1 MKKLAVVTLMS
12 MLYAVTGYGQVAK
25 SGLDALAFLNIG
37 IGAKQVALGSAATTM
52 SGDPNQI
59 FWNPAGIINNSSK
72 FGASVSYNNWLL
84 GLNQESGV
92 ITYNMGESGTF
103 GVGFTSFGV
112 NNIPADRDLL
122 PSNLSSLQIDNQ
134 TSSTYNYRDMAL
146 ILSYARQVT
155 DKLTLGL
162 NVKYLNESID
172 NMSANAFAIDLGSIY
187 NITDFWDVG
196 ARLDN
201 LGSDIKYYDISSPIP
216 LTFSVGTSVH
226 TNFSDA
232 VGGAL
237 DVDVVQPQD
246 LGQLVYTGV
255 DVNLIKVFDVRAGY
269 KFNYSGTKDAGNSL
283 RGPISTTIEGFSAG
297 VGANVKLS
305 SYNLRFDYSFT
316 QMSIL
321 NNVHQFTLSFNWG
334 K

>member
-1 MKKLAVVTLMS
+1 

-37 IGAKQVALGSAATTM
+37 IGAKQVALGSAATTL

-59 FWNPAGIINNSSK
+59 FWNPAGIVNQSSK

-122 PSNLSSLQIDNQ
+122 PANLASLQIDNQ

-187 NITDFWDVG
+187 NITDFGISGSPGQSRIGYQVLRYLFADSADVLG
-196 ARLDN
+196 RHLVPHKLLRCGWWCIGCRRCAAAGPRPVGLYRRRCEPDKGLRCQSWIQVQLLGHEGCRKLAEGTNLDDDRGLLCRCRCKREACKLQFEVRLFLYPDE
-201 LGSDIKYYDISSPIP
+201 
-216 LTFSVGTSVH
+216 
-226 TNFSDA
+226 
-232 VGGAL
+232 
-237 DVDVVQPQD
+237 
-246 LGQLVYTGV
+246 
-255 DVNLIKVFDVRAGY
+255 
-269 KFNYSGTKDAGNSL
+269 YS
-283 RGPISTTIEGFSAG
+283 E
-297 VGANVKLS
+297 
-305 SYNLRFDYSFT
+305 
-316 QMSIL
+316 
-321 NNVHQFTLSFNWG
+321 
-334 K
+334 

>member
-25 SGLDALAFLNIG
+25 SGLNALAFLNIG
-37 IGAKQVALGSAATTM
+37 IGAKQVALGSAVTTLT
-52 SGDPNQI
+52 GDPNQI
-59 FWNPAGIINNSSK
+59 FWNPAGIVDESAPIA
-72 FGASVSYNNWLL
+72 ASVSYNSWLL

-92 ITYNMGESGTF
+92 ITYGMGEMGTF

-122 PSNLSSLQIDNQ
+122 PANLSNLQIDHN

-146 ILSYARQVT
+146 ILSYARHVT
-155 DKLTLGL
+155 DVLSLGV
-162 NVKYLNESID
+162 NVKWLNETID
-172 NMSANAFAIDLGSIY
+172 NMSANAFAIDIGSDY
-187 NITDFWDVG
+187 RITNFWDVG
-196 ARLDN
+196 ARLVN

-216 LTFSVGTSVH
+216 LTFSVGTSFH
-226 TNFSDA
+226 HSFSDA
-232 VGGAL
+232 LAGAL

-246 LGQLVYTGV
+246 LGQLIYTGL
-255 DVNLIKVFDVRAGY
+255 DINLVKAIDLRGGY
-269 KFNYSGTKDAGNSL
+269 KFNYSGAKDAGTST

-297 VGANVKLS
+297 VGAHVNLS
-305 SYNLRFDYSFT
+305 SYRLSFDYSFT